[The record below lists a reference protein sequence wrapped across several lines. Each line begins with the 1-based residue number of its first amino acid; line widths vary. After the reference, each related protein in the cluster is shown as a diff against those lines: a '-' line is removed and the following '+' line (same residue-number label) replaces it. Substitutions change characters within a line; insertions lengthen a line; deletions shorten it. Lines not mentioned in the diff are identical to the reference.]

1 MQAHA
6 NNNINAAVIE
16 ICKQYTYRK
25 ESEERNVINYLST
38 GNEIYKN
45 NAIKWAALA
54 KQSKEELAKMM
65 SLVQN

>member
-1 MQAHA
+1 MQANVNGNTHA
-6 NNNINAAVIE
+6 TMIE

-38 GNEIYKN
+38 GKEIYKN
-45 NAIKWAALA
+45 NAIRWAALA